1 MQFVPVGARD
11 TRARLESHRQFVC
24 GRKQKCLRNSGGM
37 REIRVLKSKTPRRL
51 SGRAF
56 LRGRVYTTFY
66 FFVKGNLKLFL
77 FSIELVS
84 FQEHS
89 SPIPQPI
96 FPCAAPGLAR
106 VHASR
111 GGYMPHYLSQV
122 SYTPEAWARLVAHP
136 QDRIEAVRAPIEKLG
151 GRIHNAFFAFGE
163 FDVVVIT
170 EMPDNVSAAAIAIA
184 FAAGGSVKSEKTTP
198 LMTSA
203 EALEAI
209 KKAGTTGHRSLTAS
223 ASAAAARPGRS
234 PRQGLVHPGGG
245 GPTNAPPPTT
255 KRNEHRCSSGPPFG
269 PEAFS

>member
-1 MQFVPVGARD
+1 
-11 TRARLESHRQFVC
+11 
-24 GRKQKCLRNSGGM
+24 
-37 REIRVLKSKTPRRL
+37 
-51 SGRAF
+51 
-56 LRGRVYTTFY
+56 VYTTFY

-77 FSIELVS
+77 FFLELIS

-96 FPCAAPGLAR
+96 SPCAASGLAR

-111 GGYMPHYLSQV
+111 GGHMPHYLSQV

-136 QDRIEAVRAPIEKLG
+136 QDRIEAVRGPIEKLG

-163 FDVVVIT
+163 YDVVVIT

-184 FAAGGSVKSEKTTP
+184 FAAGGSIKSEKTTP

-209 KKAGTTGHRSLTAS
+209 KKAGSTGYRAVT
-223 ASAAAARPGRS
+223 AAAGAAAVRP
-234 PRQGLVHPGGG
+234 
-245 GPTNAPPPTT
+245 
-255 KRNEHRCSSGPPFG
+255 
-269 PEAFS
+269 